1 MYTSR
6 TVDALEH
13 CWLRVVAVKPKGC
26 APMVKRVYTP
36 CEWACTWNF
45 EGLRPHTP
53 LLPVAPRAPRRQWQR
68 RAAPAHDPRARDALT
83 KLHALIPVHTP
94 EAPRYPLTT
103 VYAGSPRPPH
113 SLPAA
118 RHPEGPLSAPIRSDN
133 RHCPRADRNL
143 PSMAAA
149 VAHGAGTDEQS
160 QRHLE
165 VALKKRRESHA

>member
-1 MYTSR
+1 MSL
-6 TVDALEH
+6 VSEH
-13 CWLRVVAVKPKGC
+13 YIERPTLW
-26 APMVKRVYTP
+26 TI
-36 CEWACTWNF
+36 WH
-45 EGLRPHTP
+45 LRPQIS
-53 LLPVAPRAPRRQWQR
+53 LVPRAC
-68 RAAPAHDPRARDALT
+68 DALT
-83 KLHALIPVHTP
+83 TLHASIPVHTP

-143 PSMAAA
+143 PSVAAA